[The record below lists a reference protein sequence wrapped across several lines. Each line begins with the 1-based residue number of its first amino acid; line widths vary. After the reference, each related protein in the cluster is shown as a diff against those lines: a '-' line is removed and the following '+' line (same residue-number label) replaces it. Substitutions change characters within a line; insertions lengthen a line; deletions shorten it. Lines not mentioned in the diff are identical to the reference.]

1 MSILLFVS
9 ALTITFVA
17 ARRSLVMGLGAV
29 LAFGYIY
36 GITRANLPD
45 PYSHFLFDAA
55 VLGFYTAQLFR
66 RMALAEEYRIKSI
79 KPWMEL
85 LVAWPILMFM
95 IPNQD
100 FFVRLLGLRANI
112 LLLPFMI
119 VGARLSDKEKYDLAM
134 LLAILNLG
142 VFVIAIAEFFVGVE
156 SFFPRNGL
164 TDLVYLSKDVAGY
177 SAYLISFTFIS
188 SYAYV
193 GSI

>member
-29 LAFGYIY
+29 LAVGYIY
-36 GITRANLPD
+36 GITRANFTD

-55 VLGFYTAQLFR
+55 VLGLYAAQLFR
-66 RMALAEEYRIKSI
+66 RMALAEQYRIKSI

-85 LVAWPILMFM
+85 LVAWPVLMFM

-119 VGARLSDKEKYDLAM
+119 VGARLSDKEKYDAAM

-142 VFVIAIAEFFVGVE
+142 VFVIAVAEFFMGLG
-156 SFFPRNGL
+156 SLFPRSGV
-164 TDLVYLSKDVAGY
+164 TDLVYLRKAMHG
-177 SAYLISFTFIS
+177 FR
-188 SYAYV
+188 
-193 GSI
+193 